1 MVFKFTSYKYNT
13 FDIFNH
19 LFMLF
24 LAFICL
30 YPFWYIL
37 IGSISEGLDY
47 MRGGIYFLPRVL
59 SLNNYIMVIND
70 KRLLIGFQ
78 NTILRTFLGTIT
90 GTLFTAIVAYG
101 MSRRDLPFKRI
112 IYWIN
117 LFTMFFS
124 GGLIP
129 YFLVLKQVGLINTF
143 LVYIVPTIYSVF
155 NMIIIMNFFKDIPEE
170 IHESGIIDG
179 ASEFRIFYKLYLP
192 LSTPVL
198 ATIALW
204 IGVFHWNSFFDSMVF
219 TTDANLQT
227 LQLFLVK
234 LIKEAS
240 MSQGEAASHVPA
252 QVVRTISIITLRYSA
267 IVMSTIPIL
276 CIYPFLQ
283 KFLTKGIMLGSLKG

>member
-1 MVFKFTSYKYNT
+1 
-13 FDIFNH
+13 
-19 LFMLF
+19 
-24 LAFICL
+24 
-30 YPFWYIL
+30 
-37 IGSISEGLDY
+37 
-47 MRGGIYFLPRVL
+47 
-59 SLNNYIMVIND
+59 MVIND